1 MDSRTKD
8 NIEEGK
14 HYIMVHSMTL
24 EKRIKSPIQARF
36 L

>member
-8 NIEEGK
+8 NIEEEGK
-14 HYIMVHSMTL
+14 HYITVHNDS
-24 EKRIKSPIQARF
+24 EKRIKSLIQARF